1 MNKIYILI
9 VVLIAPFNAYGQ
21 PVSKVK
27 EILIMH
33 HSHLDV
39 GYTHL
44 QPVVMEFHKD
54 FINQALQNSMV
65 SGTDIKILI
74 LTN

>member
-1 MNKIYILI
+1 MNRIYILI
-9 VVLIAPFNAYGQ
+9 VVLFATFNTHGQ
-21 PVSKVK
+21 PASNVK

-44 QPVVMEFHKD
+44 QPVAMELHKD
-54 FINQALQNSMV
+54 FINQAL
-65 SGTDIKILI
+65 
-74 LTN
+74 